1 MACPEVEIVSDGEWS
16 PLDDDEGEILP
27 SYFPLPSSKKVKEEL
42 SDIRCCSKIFSFS
55 FFFFQKKKKM
65 CVFFYYFL
73 PFQKVILRSSI
84 ATTPMR
90 IALQQ

>member
-55 FFFFQKKKKM
+55 FFFFQKKKKK
-65 CVFFYYFL
+65 CVCFSTIFFL
-73 PFQKVILRSSI
+73 SKK
-84 ATTPMR
+84 
-90 IALQQ
+90 

>member
-42 SDIRCCSKIFSFS
+42 SDIRCCSLIFCSFLS
-55 FFFFQKKKKM
+55 FEFFFSANLSTIF
-65 CVFFYYFL
+65 FL
-73 PFQKVILRSSI
+73 PKK
-84 ATTPMR
+84 
-90 IALQQ
+90 